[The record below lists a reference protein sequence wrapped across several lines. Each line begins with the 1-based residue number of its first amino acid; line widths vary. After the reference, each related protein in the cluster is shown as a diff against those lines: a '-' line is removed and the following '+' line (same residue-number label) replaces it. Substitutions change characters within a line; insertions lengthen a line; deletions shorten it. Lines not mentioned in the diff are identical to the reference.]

1 MSFFFFND
9 TATTEIYTLSLHDA
23 LPIYSLCAS
32 RAAQTTA
39 ASQMT
44 KQACPSAG
52 LPPRIPPNAG
62 VGRRGEAGEQPTAN
76 SQQPTANSQQPTANS
91 RRHHCVRLQTRGRAK
106 RRPGQTP
113 RMSARSEEHTS
124 ELQSPCNL

>member
-1 MSFFFFND
+1 MRGVPQN
-9 TATTEIYTLSLHDA
+9 
-23 LPIYSLCAS
+23 SLCAS

-62 VGRRGEAGEQPTAN
+62 VGRRGEAGG
-76 SQQPTANSQQPTANS
+76 SQQPTANSQQPALS
-91 RRHHCVRLQTRGRAK
+91 IR
-106 RRPGQTP
+106 
-113 RMSARSEEHTS
+113 SASNGRSEEHTS
-124 ELQSPCNL
+124 ELQSHLNLVCRLLLEKKKHNHSLHTLNHTIQLTY